1 MHTVWKGSIS
11 FGLVNI
17 PVKMFTATEDKDIR
31 FKYIHKEC
39 NTPINYKKVCPVCN
53 KEVQPSEIAKGYE
66 YEPGKY
72 VILTEED
79 FASIDSKGEK
89 AVEILDF
96 VKLEEIDPVYF
107 DKTYYLAPQE
117 TGGKAYTLLREAL
130 NGKNRIAVAKI
141 TIRERESLAV
151 IRVYNNV
158 LVLETIFYPD
168 EVRDYKQVLG
178 IPENVQVTKAE
189 LDMAV
194 QLIDNLTEVFN
205 PNKYVDTYREKLF
218 ERITAKIE
226 GKEVYVKKEAQKE
239 NVISLMEALQQS
251 IQMSK
256 GAKQQK
262 NSMEEAETDITI
274 GKSEKSN
281 KTNKLNETKKVD
293 KTSKTDETEEA
304 DKSSKADE
312 TDKTN
317 KATKVAK
324 SDKRDKSEEPEKA
337 VKTSKPY
344 KTAKKDKLDE
354 SEADIEKPKTKKRKT
369 KETIEV

>member
-17 PVKMFTATEDKDIR
+17 PVKMFTATEDKDVR

-39 NTPINYKKVCPVCN
+39 NTPVKYKKVCPACN
-53 KEVQPSEIAKGYE
+53 KEVQPEEIVRGYE

-72 VILTEED
+72 VILTDED
-79 FASIDSKGEK
+79 FAAIDSKGER

-168 EVRDYKQVLG
+168 EVRDFKQVPG
-178 IPENVQVTKAE
+178 IPENIQTTKAE

-194 QLIDNLTEVFN
+194 QLIENLTDTFN

-218 ERITAKIE
+218 ELITAKVE
-226 GKEVYVKKEAQKE
+226 GEEVFVKKDAPKE
-239 NVISLMEALQQS
+239 NIISLMEALQQS

-256 GAKQQK
+256 GAKQEK
-262 NSMEEAETDITI
+262 STE
-274 GKSEKSN
+274 SEKDQ
-281 KTNKLNETKKVD
+281 KAVGTG
-293 KTSKTDETEEA
+293 KTDKVNKADKADKVEKAEKA
-304 DKSSKADE
+304 DKSDANVE
-312 TDKTN
+312 
-317 KATKVAK
+317 
-324 SDKRDKSEEPEKA
+324 
-337 VKTSKPY
+337 
-344 KTAKKDKLDE
+344 
-354 SEADIEKPKTKKRKT
+354 KTKTKTRKT
-369 KETIEV
+369 KETIKV

>member
-39 NTPINYKKVCPVCN
+39 NTPVKYKKVCPVCN
-53 KEVQPSEIAKGYE
+53 KEVQPEEIVRGYE

-72 VILTEED
+72 VILTDED
-79 FASIDSKGEK
+79 FAAIDSKGER

-168 EVRDYKQVLG
+168 EVRDFKQVPG
-178 IPENVQVTKAE
+178 IPENLQTTKAE

-194 QLIDNLTEVFN
+194 QLIENLTDTFN

-218 ERITAKIE
+218 ELITAKVE
-226 GKEVYVKKEAQKE
+226 GGEEVFVKKDIPKE

-256 GAKQQK
+256 GAKQEK
-262 NSMEEAETDITI
+262 SAETEKEQKAVDT
-274 GKSEKSN
+274 GKTDKADNPDKAEKAN
-281 KTNKLNETKKVD
+281 KVDKLVKADKSDKVD
-293 KTSKTDETEEA
+293 KTG
-304 DKSSKADE
+304 KA
-312 TDKTN
+312 
-317 KATKVAK
+317 
-324 SDKRDKSEEPEKA
+324 
-337 VKTSKPY
+337 
-344 KTAKKDKLDE
+344 DKLDKAE
-354 SEADIEKPKTKKRKT
+354 KSEAIAEKPKTKTRKT
-369 KETIEV
+369 KETIKV

>member
-39 NTPINYKKVCPVCN
+39 NTPIKYKKICPVCN
-53 KEVQPSEIAKGYE
+53 KEVKPDEIVKGYE
-66 YEPGKY
+66 YEPGKF

-79 FASIDSKGEK
+79 FASIETKSER

-130 NGKNRIAVAKI
+130 NGKNRIAVSKI

-168 EVRDYKQVLG
+168 EVRDYKQVPG
-178 IPENVQVTKAE
+178 VPENLQTTKAE
-189 LDMAV
+189 LDMAT
-194 QLIDNLTEVFN
+194 QLIDNLTAAFRPE
-205 PNKYVDTYREKLF
+205 KYIDTYREKLYGL
-218 ERITAKIE
+218 ITAKVE
-226 GKEVYVKKEAQKE
+226 GKEVVSQKEAPRE

-251 IQMSK
+251 IKMSK
-256 GAKQQK
+256 GAKNIKEKGTTAEKTQELEK
-262 NSMEEAETDITI
+262 EPKAKTTKKAIAKENAET
-274 GKSEKSN
+274 
-281 KTNKLNETKKVD
+281 
-293 KTSKTDETEEA
+293 TE
-304 DKSSKADE
+304 
-312 TDKTN
+312 
-317 KATKVAK
+317 
-324 SDKRDKSEEPEKA
+324 
-337 VKTSKPY
+337 
-344 KTAKKDKLDE
+344 
-354 SEADIEKPKTKKRKT
+354 EKPKTKTRKT
-369 KETIEV
+369 KETIKV

>member
-39 NTPINYKKVCPVCN
+39 HTPVKYKKMCPSCN
-53 KEVQPSEIAKGYE
+53 KEVQPTDIVRGYE

-79 FASIDSKGEK
+79 FESIEIKGEK

-107 DKTYYLAPQE
+107 DKTYFLAPQE

-130 NGKNRIAVAKI
+130 SGQERIAVAKI

-168 EVRDYKQVLG
+168 EVRDSKQVPG
-178 IPENVQVTKAE
+178 IPEKLETTKAE
-189 LDMAV
+189 LDMAI
-194 QLIDNLTEVFN
+194 QLIDNLTTVFS
-205 PNKYVDTYREKLF
+205 PDKYNDTYRERLI
-218 ERITAKIE
+218 ERINAKVE
-226 GKEVYVKKEAQKE
+226 GKEVVFQKE
-239 NVISLMEALQQS
+239 TEKDNVVSLMEALKQS

-256 GAKQQK
+256 G
-262 NSMEEAETDITI
+262 
-274 GKSEKSN
+274 
-281 KTNKLNETKKVD
+281 TKK
-293 KTSKTDETEEA
+293 E
-304 DKSSKADE
+304 
-312 TDKTN
+312 
-317 KATKVAK
+317 
-324 SDKRDKSEEPEKA
+324 
-337 VKTSKPY
+337 
-344 KTAKKDKLDE
+344 
-354 SEADIEKPKTKKRKT
+354 IPKNPTKKTEKT
-369 KETIEV
+369 ETVNNEVTQEEKLKKKAGKAKEKIKT